1 MATRV
6 IQEIL
11 KNGTAI
17 NDNLGKKIG
26 LLNERNSKFNNDLLK
41 KLNEIISAISAFK
54 NTNLQ
59 GLTDTKNKLTEVSK
73 ELETTKTTLNQNQQ
87 QLQTV
92 QANLSAAQNELQ
104 TANARKN
111 ELEQKDRELND
122 KLAQLETNYNNKI
135 SGIRDEMSKTS
146 TAEKNAMQQEFNN
159 QITTINNEK
168 AQLQQAVEN
177 AKLAQTEAVNNL
189 TALQK
194 DQENLIVSLG
204 NINSFLTKQLELI
217 DSINVNSP
225 NIEEYT
231 SLLDTIQTGLGGV
244 ISNINQAVS
253 APVNSDTLVYDKFI
267 SLTPDQQESILQTL
281 SFNDKTYIEDNM
293 NTTDIVVK
301 RNIRN
306 MLKRYTGDL
315 LKGGKR
321 KRKQKTMKRR
331 SKRTKKLMKNRK
343 LMKNL
348 KGGYVY
354 SSSKDLDKA
363 SSIISASSNS
373 NSNSNSKSKSNKKA
387 HKTKRRSSKQ

>member
-1 MATRV
+1 MATSV

-26 LLNERNSKFNNDLLK
+26 LLNDRNSKFNNDLLK

-73 ELETTKTTLNQNQQ
+73 ELETTKATLNQNQQ

-189 TALQK
+189 SSLQK

-331 SKRTKKLMKNRK
+331 SKRTKKLMKN
-343 LMKNL
+343 L

-373 NSNSNSKSKSNKKA
+373 NSNSNSKSKSKSNKKA